1 MTDTTKTHATSDAT
15 AMKKIYSI
23 FWLYRVD
30 PDFHRLPA
38 AQQATGKQEFLA
50 ALEARAAS
58 VTLRAT
64 YSLVGLR
71 NDADLMLWA
80 WGESLDDL
88 QRLAVALRQ
97 SGLGRYLAQA
107 ETYLGVT
114 AAPRYDPEH
123 GPAFTSGAA
132 PKNYVSVYPF
142 VKTTEWFLL
151 PYEERRRLMAE
162 HGQVGRHYAV
172 PRAKLLAEA
181 AGRASNGAHA
191 ANGVA
196 GGGAS
201 ASQPKGSVAT
211 ATRSKAHAKS
221 AVASAASAEVAAAS
235 AEIAEIVEGGGVLS
249 NTVDAF
255 ALGDYEFI
263 LANESDDPDE
273 LCRMMMALRATEVR
287 RYTRLDTPIY
297 LGRLRSPAEALADL

>member
-1 MTDTTKTHATSDAT
+1 MMTDTTKTTATHGAT
-15 AMKKIYSI
+15 DPKAMRKIYSI

-38 AQQATGKQEFLA
+38 AQQTNGKQEFLA
-50 ALEARAAS
+50 ALEGRAAS

-71 NDADLMLWA
+71 NNADLMFWA

-88 QRLAVALRQ
+88 QQLAVSLRQ
-97 SGLGRYLAQA
+97 SGLGRYLTQV

-132 PKNYVSVYPF
+132 PKNYASVYPF

-151 PYEERRRLMAE
+151 PYEERRHLMAE
-162 HGQVGRHYAV
+162 HGLVGRNYAV

-191 ANGVA
+191 SNGA
-196 GGGAS
+196 ADGGAS
-201 ASQPKGSVAT
+201 ASKGGVAT

-221 AVASAASAEVAAAS
+221 AAVSEASATEASVESAES
-235 AEIAEIVEGGGVLS
+235 VEGGVLS

-297 LGRLRSPAEALADL
+297 LGRLRSPADALADL

>member
-1 MTDTTKTHATSDAT
+1 MTDATKTTSTTDT
-15 AMKKIYSI
+15 KAMKKIYSI

-38 AQQATGKQEFLA
+38 AQQAKGKQEFLA

-58 VTLRAT
+58 VTLRAS

-71 NDADLMLWA
+71 NNADLMFWA
-80 WGESLDDL
+80 WGESLEDL
-88 QRLAVALRQ
+88 QRLAVTLRQ
-97 SGLGRYLAQA
+97 SGLGRYLAQV

-151 PYEERRRLMAE
+151 PYEERRMLMAE

-191 ANGVA
+191 ANGGTGGNGA
-196 GGGAS
+196 GHD
-201 ASQPKGSVAT
+201 VAT
-211 ATRSKAHAKS
+211 ATRSKAKAAAATQTTPETTVAGE
-221 AVASAASAEVAAAS
+221 AVAEV
-235 AEIAEIVEGGGVLS
+235 EEGGGILS

-297 LGRLRSPAEALADL
+297 LGRLRSPADALADL

>member
-1 MTDTTKTHATSDAT
+1 MTDTTKTTATKGHAPHANHEAKAT
-15 AMKKIYSI
+15 IYSI

-30 PDFHRLPA
+30 PAFHRLPA
-38 AQQATGKQEFLA
+38 TQQAKGKQEFLA
-50 ALEARAAS
+50 ALEARAAGI
-58 VTLRAT
+58 TLRGA

-71 NDADLMLWA
+71 NDADVMFWV
-80 WGESLDDL
+80 WGASLDDI
-88 QRLAVALRQ
+88 QRLAVTLRQ
-97 SGLGRYLAQA
+97 SGLGRYLTQA

-123 GPAFTSGAA
+123 GPAFTSGAT

-151 PYEERRRLMAE
+151 RYEERRMLMAE
-162 HGQVGRHYAV
+162 HGLVGRRFAV

-181 AGRASNGAHA
+181 AARATNGAQSGNGHGA
-191 ANGVA
+191 APATAPRA
-196 GGGAS
+196 GG
-201 ASQPKGSVAT
+201 VAT
-211 ATRSKAHAKS
+211 ATRAAPS
-221 AVASAASAEVAAAS
+221 AQPDA
-235 AEIAEIVEGGGVLS
+235 IAEDEEGGGVLS

-287 RYTRLDTPIY
+287 RYTQRDTPIY
-297 LGRLRSPAEALADL
+297 LGRLCTPAEALADL